1 MRWWPDGSEARAAH
15 GTGVAAAARAG
26 LAARGVLYLLIAALA
41 LRIALLDGSEQADR
55 GGAVQELAEQPFG
68 RVLVWAVGIGL
79 IGMALWR
86 LSETVFGSAGPQGGK
101 AGKRLLSA
109 VRFVF
114 YSAVAGSVIAFA
126 AGERSSGA
134 GSTDEQSRDATARVL
149 DWPGG
154 QVLVAAVGAGVAV
167 AGVWITVRAATRA
180 YRRHLK
186 TARMSPATR
195 RTVDV
200 LGVGGGVSR
209 GLVFAAA
216 GGFAVRAAVTYDPEH
231 AKGLDDTLRTFA
243 DTPAGP
249 WLLAVV
255 AVGLALFG
263 LFSLALV
270 RWRDL

>member
-1 MRWWPDGSEARAAH
+1 MRRWPGGSEARAAH

-41 LRIALLDGSEQADR
+41 LRIALLDGGEQADR

-86 LSETVFGSAGPQGGK
+86 LSETVFGSAGPHGGK

-114 YSAVAGSVIAFA
+114 YSVVAGSVIAFA

-149 DWPGG
+149 EWPGG
-154 QVLVAAVGAGVAV
+154 QVLVAAVGAGVAA
-167 AGVWITVRAATRA
+167 AGVWITIRAATRA
-180 YRRHLK
+180 YRRHLR
-186 TARMSPATR
+186 AGMSPATR

-216 GGFAVRAAVTYDPEH
+216 GGFAVQAAVTYDPEH

-249 WLLAVV
+249 WLLTAI